1 MIEAPEELS
10 RMTLPDKVDFMVEE
24 AETRAE
30 HPRNAPSSSGTNI
43 SMGIDDKSAILQQL
57 KKLRKDIDKVGSD
70 LGLFKKEVYEE
81 LGSMRELFTDSIKTV
96 LQAINS
102 QQDSNIDAKVSDS
115 SEKNDEHYKAKNT
128 QQYHGNSD
136 KQVLGSNTKIDT
148 GHMSDIQKE
157 ESAHTSCPIGVD
169 LSSQF
174 QEAFKKETAEKKT
187 MHVHSL
193 NQDANIAIQGE
204 HFNEEKETM
213 HLHSPIH
220 EANVSHL
227 GEDCNKNFS
236 GEPVD
241 FINVADSDND
251 SKSEKR
257 AITLDDFEL
266 PENFSDIVKFGEVN
280 EDETTLVQQGRKRVP
295 GKHVRSPFL
304 PYFSSG
310 GSSSVGPPPIFN
322 IKHPFIGVIV
332 DNVDPDLME
341 EFNKWLYLGTDTV
354 LKRKKA
360 SYTVKYNMLN
370 PWFDH
375 GVEKVDKK
383 D

>member
-174 QEAFKKETAEKKT
+174 QEAFKKETA
-187 MHVHSL
+187 
-193 NQDANIAIQGE
+193 
-204 HFNEEKETM
+204 
-213 HLHSPIH
+213 
-220 EANVSHL
+220 
-227 GEDCNKNFS
+227 